1 MGRRHD
7 WTLRPELM
15 RRKAVPVGNWPTI
28 ADIPPGALVLDSDG
42 VMKQKVGDFLI
53 PVPVTIIGSGPLASA
68 PVASAAN
75 QNVWYMS
82 TDFGLCKYVSVFN
95 NAGSDWINCGRP
107 SWLDQLRPDVDA
119 FTVCAVFM
127 PTSVPTASRVY
138 SLEGSSGSQT
148 QFSLIPI
155 SNGGLHSR
163 LGGTSANPIH
173 TGLTANTWYNH
184 KLNAKIPVANSTSVL
199 NGANVAVLTP
209 GNYVS
214 TSNLFIGTYSQN
226 PTVENFEG
234 MIAKFAVCNGSGAI
248 IDVLDLNKWD
258 GSSTVYF
265 DSGHACTV
273 TDGAPLTKKGYA
285 CIPWSVLVA

>member
-1 MGRRHD
+1 MLGLGLGMG
-7 WTLRPELM
+7 
-15 RRKAVPVGNWPTI
+15 VGN
-28 ADIPPGALVLDSDG
+28 GSGLKFV
-42 VMKQKVGDFLI
+42 
-53 PVPVTIIGSGPLASA
+53 GSGPLANA

-75 QNVWYMS
+75 QNMWYMS

-127 PTSVPTASRVY
+127 PTSLPSASRVY
-138 SLEGSSGSQT
+138 SLDGASGVQT

-155 SNGGLHSR
+155 STGGLHSR

-214 TSNLFIGTYSQN
+214 TSNLFIGGRSEN
-226 PTVENFEG
+226 PTTENFEG
-234 MIAKFAVCNGSGAI
+234 MIAKFAVFNGSGVI

-258 GSSTVYF
+258 GTGTVRF

-273 TDGAPLTKKGYA
+273 TDGTPFTAKSYSL
-285 CIPWSVLVA
+285 IPWSILNCP